1 MKYMRDIIKVPR
13 YESIPSCG
21 LYLEQVVQYLNG
33 ILSLL
38 GFEKIT
44 LFMVKNYIKLDM
56 VSKPIN
62 KLYYRD
68 QIATLFF
75 ISIAKNI
82 MSIEDVKTII
92 KKVEIDADGKWFEY
106 FSAELENA
114 MNYAGASIESETSA
128 IDVEIIC
135 RDLVAAIIRKK
146 RLLRVICS

>member
-1 MKYMRDIIKVPR
+1 MQDIIKIPR

-21 LYLEQVVQYLNG
+21 LYLEQVVQYLNE
-33 ILSLL
+33 ILNQL

-44 LFMVKNYIKLDM
+44 SYMVKNYIRTDM
-56 VSKPIN
+56 VSKPVN
-62 KLYYRD
+62 KLYYRE

-75 ISIAKNI
+75 ITIAKTI

-92 KKVEIDADGKWFEY
+92 KKVEIDADGKGFDY

-114 MNYAGASIESETSA
+114 MNYTGANIESETSA

-135 RDLVAAIIRKK
+135 RDLVATIIRKK
-146 RLLRVICS
+146 RLLKVIGS